1 METWW
6 EGISTLNRVF
16 ICSAIVFSLL
26 FVWQIIMT
34 AMGVG
39 SHDAGHFG
47 GSDVHGDLNAPIH
60 YEGHEFSPDAFTLI
74 SVRSVLAFA
83 TIFSWSGAIY
93 LAENTAVF
101 FATVYSFIWGFLAM
115 LGVSLILHLL
125 LGMQEQGNASAAW
138 AIGEEGVVYIN
149 IPQDGP
155 GKARL
160 MIRGVMTVI
169 NARSKNGSPIAAGTR
184 IKVVNILNQ
193 NTVEV
198 IELWDSE
205 GN

>member
-16 ICSAIVFSLL
+16 VCSAIVFSLL

-39 SHDAGHFG
+39 SHDAGHFE

-60 YEGHEFSPDAFTLI
+60 YEVHEFASDAFTLI
-74 SVRSVLAFA
+74 SVRSILAFA

-93 LAENTAVF
+93 LAQDTPVF
-101 FATVYSFIWGFLAM
+101 YAIVYSFIWGFVAM
-115 LGVSLILHLL
+115 LGVSSVLHLL
-125 LGMQEQGNASAAW
+125 LGMQEQGNVSAAW

-149 IPQDGP
+149 IPQDGQ

-169 NARSKNGSPIAAGTR
+169 NASSKNGSPIAAGTR

-198 IELWDSE
+198 IEL
-205 GN
+205 